1 MIKMKLGPLLT
12 LLISIFILILFF
24 NAFSGFI
31 LLLISGSMD
40 MEQIHPIS
48 KTNAYGNWLAVAVA
62 IVVFSFFVLSYILP
76 MKKREWRSAG
86 VYEAFIIALFTEM
99 YGFPLTIYVLSSL
112 FGIKI
117 PLGHVQGHLLAT
129 MLSMTGVLGLEVAWL
144 AVMAMSSA
152 IMLLGFV
159 LIAKGWKKVYGTRAG
174 LAKDGVYRYVRHPQY
189 LGIMI
194 ITVGMLVQWPTLLTV
209 AMWPI
214 LAFMYYRLAK
224 KEEADIKQVFGIEYR
239 DYSRA
244 VPMFLPSFRSVFTL
258 KLKGDGV

>member
-12 LLISIFILILFF
+12 LLISLFILILFF
-24 NAFSGFI
+24 NALSGFI

-40 MEQIHPIS
+40 MEQLHPVS
-48 KTNAYGNWLAVAVA
+48 KTNAYGNWLAVVLA

-112 FGIKI
+112 FGVKI

-144 AVMAMSSA
+144 IVMALSSA
-152 IMLLGFV
+152 IMLLGFI
-159 LIAKGWKKVYGTRAG
+159 LIAKGWKKVYGKRDG
-174 LAKDGVYRYVRHPQY
+174 LVKDGIYSHVRHPQY
-189 LGIMI
+189 LGILI
-194 ITVGMLVQWPTLLTV
+194 ITAGMLVQWPTLLTV

-224 KEEADIKQVFGIEYR
+224 KEEADIKQVFGLEYR
-239 DYSRA
+239 EYSNA
-244 VPMFLPSFRSVFTL
+244 VPMFLPSFRSAFVF
-258 KLKGDGV
+258 KLKGDGM